1 MNRLIRIGIV
11 GAGANTRLRHI
22 PGFRAIDGV
31 ELSGV
36 VNSTEASTRR
46 AAAEFDIPKTYP
58 DWQALVADPELEAV
72 MIGTWPNLHCA
83 VTCAALAAGKHVL
96 TEARMAVSLAEA
108 RQMFAAAQAHPELVT
123 QIVPSPFG
131 LEHQTAVKQLINAGF
146 LGELRELVVITADDS
161 FHDESQPLHWRQD
174 RRISG
179 VNTLALGIMHE
190 TATRWVPS
198 PERVFAQ
205 SSISSPTRPGSDG
218 TPDTVSVPDS
228 VQILTTI
235 PTSTG
240 TARGLYHVS
249 GITLHGP
256 GRHIHMYGSD
266 GTIKFQSGVREEVWT
281 GQAGESRLRQLDVS
295 TAQKGGWRVEAEF
308 IGAIR
313 GEEPVQ
319 FTSFEAGVRYMAFTE
334 AVARSAEQ
342 EIPIQIASL

>member
-1 MNRLIRIGIV
+1 MQPLIRIGIV

-22 PGFRAIDGV
+22 PGFRAIEGV
-31 ELSGV
+31 EIRGV
-36 VNSTEASTRR
+36 VNSTAASTRR
-46 AAAEFDIPKTYP
+46 AAAELHIPNTYP
-58 DWQALVADPELEAV
+58 DWQTLVADPELDAV

-96 TEARMAVSLAEA
+96 TEARMSRNLAEA
-108 RQMFAAAQAHPELVT
+108 RQMVEAAQAHPDLIT

-131 LEHQTAVKQLINAGF
+131 LEHHTAVSKLIAEGF
-146 LGELRELVVITADDS
+146 LGDLRELIVITADDS

-174 RRISG
+174 SGISG
-179 VNTLALGIMHE
+179 VNTLALGILHE
-190 TATRWVPS
+190 TATRWIPC

-205 SSISSPTRPGSDG
+205 SSVTSPNRPGLDG
-218 TPDTVSVPDS
+218 TTNTATVPDS

-235 PTSTG
+235 PTDSG

-249 GITLHGP
+249 GIALHGP
-256 GRHIHMYGSD
+256 GRHIHMYGSR
-266 GTIKFQSGVREEVWT
+266 GTIKFQPGGQEEVWIGT
-281 GQAGESRLRQLDVS
+281 AGESRL
-295 TAQKGGWRVEAEF
+295 QKLAVPATQQGGWRVEAEF

-334 AVARSAEQ
+334 AVTRSAEQ
-342 EIPIQIASL
+342 GIPIQIASL